1 MMIQCHGL
9 QWGASGQ
16 ALTPPL
22 DLHLASASL
31 TAVIGSN
38 GSGKSSLLKVIAGL
52 NKPSRGRV
60 EVSAP
65 QLGGVSYL
73 PQQQALDRQFPVRLA
88 DLVNAGFWR
97 SRMSRAERQARL
109 QQALSDWGLLELQKH
124 SLQALSGGEL
134 QRALLARLSL
144 TDAQVLLLDEPE
156 AALDEHGQQLL
167 WQHIE
172 RWQQQGRT
180 LVLVSHNLASL
191 SQRLDNALLV
201 SRNGC
206 IVAPIHQL
214 IGTRESL
221 EWVA

>member
-1 MMIQCHGL
+1 MIQCHGL

-16 ALTPPL
+16 PLTPPL
-22 DLHLASASL
+22 DLHLAAGSL

-38 GSGKSSLLKVIAGL
+38 GSGKSSLLRVIAGL
-52 NKPSRGRV
+52 HQPLRGRV

-65 QLGGVSYL
+65 SLGGISYL
-73 PQQQALDRQFPVRLA
+73 PQQQALDRQFPIRLA
-88 DLVNAGFWR
+88 DLVSAGFWR
-97 SRMSRAERQARL
+97 SRMSRVERQASL
-109 QQALSDWGLLELQKH
+109 QQALRDWGLLELEKQ

-191 SQRLDNALLV
+191 NQRLDNALLV
-201 SRNGC
+201 SRSGC
-206 IVAPIHQL
+206 IAAPIRQF
-214 IGTRESL
+214 IGARHAL
-221 EWVA
+221 ELVA